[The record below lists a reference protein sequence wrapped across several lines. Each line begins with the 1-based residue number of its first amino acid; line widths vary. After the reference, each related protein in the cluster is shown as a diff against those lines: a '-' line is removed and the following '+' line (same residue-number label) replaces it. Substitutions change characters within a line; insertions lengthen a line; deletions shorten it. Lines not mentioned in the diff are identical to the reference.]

1 MYIPKEDI
9 YEKLQETGV
18 TVLQGAQET
27 YPNPPV
33 ITFTISDNST
43 ELDLDNEIASQSI
56 IVSVDIWTDTSMEAS
71 ALLNASEIL
80 MRELGYKMT
89 YSADVP
95 RPEGALH
102 HINCRFETTRQ
113 EKIWLEPEL
122 WAQPSQ

>member
-1 MYIPKEDI
+1 MMYIPKQDI

-27 YPNPPV
+27 YPKAPA
-33 ITFTISDNST
+33 ITFSISDNAT
-43 ELDLDNEIASQSI
+43 ELNLDNEIASQSI
-56 IVSVDIWTDTSMEAS
+56 IVVVDIWTDTSMEAS
-71 ALLNASEIL
+71 ALQSASEIL

-102 HINCRFETTRQ
+102 HINCRFETTR
-113 EKIWLEPEL
+113 
-122 WAQPSQ
+122 